1 MTVAVGAE
9 QAQESTAKTG
19 GAKFTRWGQAKHANR
34 EERDR
39 SQQRG
44 KVVGSERAQAVS
56 TMVVYGSSP
65 TASAEGLFLKVRSL
79 SFKPALTVT
88 ADSGAASR
96 YGGAVG

>member
-56 TMVVYGSSP
+56 TMVGMAYLEAAPESAVTVSAGLKERERTLRKSP
-65 TASAEGLFLKVRSL
+65 SAE
-79 SFKPALTVT
+79 
-88 ADSGAASR
+88 
-96 YGGAVG
+96 AVGDDPYTSM